1 MNEDKQ
7 NKQSNENEEK
17 DPFTDEEE
25 FKKMLDSL
33 IESETGQ
40 KGNTRVLIFSNR
52 LFKNIIFDFFFIL
65 ILNMFLFVGTDG
77 LFQIYQYETMWH
89 FLIYVG
95 AFSVCEYLLKTIMYK
110 FGLPLVLKSL
120 GTINLLITVLS
131 VGGCL
136 YGSYLLFNIGLES
149 FAKFAITLVAIL
161 IIRSTLCSN
170 IRMKL
175 MKRGK

>member
-7 NKQSNENEEK
+7 NKKTEENEDN

-40 KGNTRVLIFSNR
+40 KGSTRVLVFGNR
-52 LFKNIIFDFFFIL
+52 IFKNIIFDFLFIL

-77 LFQIYQYETMWH
+77 LFQIYQYEKIWH
-89 FLIYVG
+89 LLIYVG
-95 AFSVCEYLLKTIMYK
+95 AFTTFEYFFKTIMYK

-131 VGGCL
+131 IGGCL
-136 YGSYLLFNIGLES
+136 YGSYLSFNMGLDS

-161 IIRSTLCSN
+161 IIRSTLTSN